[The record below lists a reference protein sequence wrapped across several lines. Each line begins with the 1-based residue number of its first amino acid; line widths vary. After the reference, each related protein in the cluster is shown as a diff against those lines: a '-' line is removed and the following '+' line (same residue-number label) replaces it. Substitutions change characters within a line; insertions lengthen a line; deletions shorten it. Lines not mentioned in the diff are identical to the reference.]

1 MSLSNWLLFALS
13 VTEVML
19 LGVVIFFFMR
29 LKQSEAILS
38 QLQSKQDDLLNKLR
52 FNAQL
57 EQELVSTFQQ
67 RQAELIDL
75 DAKIE
80 ERAKDLRRIIKQ
92 AEQYSRSPQFLR
104 EVILTGWRS
113 GKSTAELA
121 RTAGL
126 TVDEVELIIGQ
137 AKS

>member
-1 MSLSNWLLFALS
+1 MSLSNWLLLALS

-104 EVILTGWRS
+104 EVIQTGWRS
-113 GKSTAELA
+113 GKSASELA
-121 RTAGL
+121 RSTGL
-126 TVDEVELIIGQ
+126 SVDEVELIIGQ
-137 AKS
+137 TKS

>member
-1 MSLSNWLLFALS
+1 MSLSNWLLLALS

-19 LGVVIFFFMR
+19 LGVVVFFFMR
-29 LKQSEAILS
+29 LRQSEAVLS

-67 RQAELIDL
+67 RQSELIEL

-92 AEQYSRSPQFLR
+92 AEQYSRSPQFMR
-104 EVILTGWRS
+104 EVVLSGWRS
-113 GKSTAELA
+113 GKSAPELA
-121 RTAGL
+121 RAAGL
-126 TVDEVELIIGQ
+126 TVDEVELIISH
-137 AKS
+137 AKA

>member
-1 MSLSNWLLFALS
+1 MSLSNWLLLALS

-113 GKSTAELA
+113 GKSASDLA
-121 RTAGL
+121 RSTGL
-126 TVDEVELIIGQ
+126 SVDEVELIIGQ

>member
-1 MSLSNWLLFALS
+1 MSLSNWLLLALS

-57 EQELVSTFQQ
+57 EQELVSTFQH

-113 GKSTAELA
+113 GKSASELA
-121 RTAGL
+121 RSTGL
-126 TVDEVELIIGQ
+126 SVDEVELIIGQ

>member
-1 MSLSNWLLFALS
+1 MSLSNWLLLALS

-19 LGVVIFFFMR
+19 LGVVVFFFMR
-29 LKQSEAILS
+29 LRQSEAVLS

-67 RQAELIDL
+67 RQSELIEL

-92 AEQYSRSPQFLR
+92 AEQYSRSPQFMR
-104 EVILTGWRS
+104 EVVLTGWRS
-113 GKSTAELA
+113 GKSAPELA
-121 RTAGL
+121 RAAGL
-126 TVDEVELIIGQ
+126 TVDEVELIISH
-137 AKS
+137 AKA

>member
-1 MSLSNWLLFALS
+1 MSLSNWLLLALS

-19 LGVVIFFFMR
+19 LGVVVFFFMR
-29 LKQSEAILS
+29 LKQSEAVLS

-57 EQELVSTFQQ
+57 EQELVSTFQH
-67 RQAELIDL
+67 RQSELIEL

-92 AEQYSRSPQFLR
+92 AEQYSRSPQFMR
-104 EVILTGWRS
+104 EVVLTGWRG
-113 GKSTAELA
+113 GKSAIELA
-121 RTAGL
+121 RSSGL
-126 TVDEVELIIGQ
+126 TVDEVELIISQ
-137 AKS
+137 SKS

>member
-1 MSLSNWLLFALS
+1 MPPSNWLLLALS

-19 LGVVIFFFMR
+19 LGVVVFFFMR
-29 LKQSEAILS
+29 LKQSEAVLS

-57 EQELVSTFQQ
+57 EQELVSTFRQ
-67 RQAELIDL
+67 RQSELIEL

-92 AEQYSRSPQFLR
+92 AEQYSRSPQFMR
-104 EVILTGWRS
+104 EVVLTGWRG
-113 GKSTAELA
+113 GKSANELA
-121 RTAGL
+121 RASGL
-126 TVDEVELIIGQ
+126 TVDEVELIIAQG
-137 AKS
+137 KS